1 MYHLKPEQCTE
12 PIRHHEL
19 SDRPWSKVGAEST
32 DLFTFNNQTYVVR
45 SCRLLATRILLRWTG

>member
-19 SDRPWSKVGAEST
+19 SDRPWSKVGT
-32 DLFTFNNQTYVVR
+32 DLFTFNNQTYVV
-45 SCRLLATRILLRWTG
+45 AVDY